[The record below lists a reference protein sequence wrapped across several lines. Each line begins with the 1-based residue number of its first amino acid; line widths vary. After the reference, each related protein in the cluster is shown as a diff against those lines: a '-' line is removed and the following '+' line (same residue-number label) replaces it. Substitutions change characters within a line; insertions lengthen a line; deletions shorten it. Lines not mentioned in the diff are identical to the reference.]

1 MAVSNVVVGSNVR
14 FRGATTFPLC
24 NAENI
29 RISILK
35 IGVNLKETDLECEL
49 DAEHFFIS
57 QSVGLADRHLLKG
70 SKTRAPQ
77 IKAPQ
82 KARLWSKLFDVTP
95 ALSSV
100 SKTVFKDPGQT
111 QPMMTFSYSFVD
123 RLLNP

>member
-1 MAVSNVVVGSNVR
+1 
-14 FRGATTFPLC
+14 
-24 NAENI
+24 
-29 RISILK
+29 
-35 IGVNLKETDLECEL
+35 
-49 DAEHFFIS
+49 
-57 QSVGLADRHLLKG
+57 LADRHLLKG